1 MNRDSVNKE
10 VLELCDKHNNMLIEL
25 PTGFGKSKLA
35 LDILKKHIT
44 DMQQE
49 VLIVVPRLV
58 LIDTWKKEFEKWGMK
73 KYLLSVTFV
82 TYVSLPKKAGKWS
95 MAIFDECHHLS
106 ERCREAL
113 DSFTIGRSI
122 LLSATVKN
130 SVKWDL
136 KGTFQNLHSYKI
148 HMKEAIDNEVLPD
161 PRVFLIPL
169 SLETKL
175 ATESIWKNPKGKEP
189 VVELPWASR
198 WAGIRQKT
206 YKVRIYCTEWQYY
219 TDLSDQ
225 IDFWKRKYMVTRNE
239 AFKNK
244 WLRLAGERLKWLSD
258 KKVDIVSRILW
269 LIRGHRTLTFCNSIE
284 QTEEL
289 GSYCINS
296 KNKNST
302 KILEAFNEGRI
313 DHITACNMLNEGMNL
328 VNCQVGIYNNLNSSE
343 IIVKQRL
350 GRILRHESPV
360 IVIPYYKETR
370 EQELVEKML
379 EDYNPE
385 LITVLDR
392 YEDLLFKI

>member
-10 VLELCDKHNNMLIEL
+10 ILELSEKHNNMLIEL

-44 DMQQE
+44 CIQQE

-58 LIDTWKKEFEKWGMK
+58 LIDTWKEEFEKWGMK

-82 TYVSLPKKAGKWS
+82 TYISFPKKAGNYS
-95 MAIFDECHHLS
+95 LVIFDECHHLS

-136 KGTFQNLHSYKI
+136 KGTFQNLFSYKI

-175 ATESIWKNPKGKEP
+175 PTESIWKNPKGKEP
-189 VVELPWASR
+189 VIELPWASR
-198 WAGIRQKT
+198 WSGIRQKT

-219 TDLSDQ
+219 MDLSEQ
-225 IDFWKRKYMVTRNE
+225 IDFWKRKYMTSRNE
-239 AFKNK
+239 AFKSK
-244 WLRLAGERLKWLSD
+244 WLKLAGDRLKWLSD

-296 KNKNST
+296 KNKYSANV
-302 KILEAFNEGRI
+302 LAAFNDGRI

-350 GRILRHESPV
+350 GRILRHEKPV
-360 IVIPYYKETR
+360 IVIPYYKDTR

-379 EDYNPE
+379 EDYNPD
-385 LITVLDR
+385 LITVLDK
-392 YEDLLFKI
+392 YEELLFKI